1 MLIRT
6 RIKRTKGVDISIP
19 FLNHNKMRIRQIDI
33 MIWCDIII
41 RILKYL
47 NICLNIFKDNDR
59 VIP

>member
-1 MLIRT
+1 M
-6 RIKRTKGVDISIP
+6 P